1 MTGEGC
7 GREKTECA
15 HKFAGLHC
23 NSLFM
28 HSLGSKCKTCGW
40 RTEYKDSTLNNLE
53 KLLYLRGISA
63 EYYDYS
69 GERIL
74 IPWEDRLRLLR
85 ESGCDPH
92 DDMAVDK
99 AIFDLDAR
107 PWQNWLRPLHI
118 VTQGE
123 SAFLQVC
130 LHPEALN
137 DPIHWQITTELES
150 QLCGQ
155 FTPVELEEDGEYY
168 SGDVRYS
175 RRRLPIPNVEPG
187 YHQVSLWREQRREQ
201 ASLVVAPPR
210 CYEGNSP
217 AEPLWGISCQLY
229 SIRSAR
235 NWGIGDY
242 TDLFDLVGLAAEAG
256 MDMIAINPIHAPILD
271 DQNSVS
277 PYSPSDRRFLNP
289 LYIDP
294 EQEED
299 FSECEELLAEF
310 GTAQFRAHLDR
321 LRAAEWVEYP
331 AVMAV
336 KFRVFAHMFNQ
347 FRATHLV
354 AGTARAKAFHSF
366 VSKRGASLTAF
377 SEFESQHN
385 HLNIDCSDDPVFH
398 QYLQWL
404 SHQQL
409 TACQT
414 LATER
419 GMTVGLLGDLAVG
432 AVREGAEVAENADLF
447 CPTATIGA
455 PPDQF
460 SAQGQDW
467 SLPALNPVAMRDSKF
482 QHYIQLLRANMAP
495 YGALRID
502 HILGLLRLWWCLPG
516 VERGTY
522 VYYPFTDLI
531 RLLCL
536 ESQRNCCQVIGED
549 MGLVPDELRQA
560 MDAAGVYSNSL
571 FYFDRDHGQGFSRP
585 ESHNPSAL
593 LMVANHD
600 VPTLVGWW
608 SGTDISLQR
617 EIGLLDSGASEA
629 RAIEAR
635 SVDKTRLLE
644 WLNQQQLL
652 PTDWI
657 GSTPDRAFDL
667 SLCGAILKANARSRS
682 KMMLFQLDDLML
694 EEKPVN
700 IPGTWREYPNW
711 RRKLKRN
718 FSDLFHDPE
727 IRGLL
732 KTIYQQR
739 KQ

>member
-1 MTGEGC
+1 MQRQTI
-7 GREKTECA
+7 A
-15 HKFAGLHC
+15 
-23 NSLFM
+23 
-28 HSLGSKCKTCGW
+28 
-40 RTEYKDSTLNNLE
+40 KDKPLNNLE
-53 KLLYLRGISA
+53 KLLYFRGISA

-92 DDMAVDK
+92 DAMAVDK

-107 PWQNWLRPLHI
+107 PWQSWLRSLQI

-123 SAFLQVC
+123 SAYLQVC
-130 LHPEALN
+130 LHPDELN
-137 DPIHWQITTELES
+137 YPIHWQITTEFGG
-150 QLCGQ
+150 QLCDQ
-155 FTPVELEEDGEYY
+155 FISGELEEDGEYY
-168 SGDVRYS
+168 IGDIRYS

-201 ASLVVAPPR
+201 ASLIVAPAR
-210 CYEGNSP
+210 CFEGTSP

-229 SIRSAR
+229 SLRSTR
-235 NWGIGDY
+235 NWGMGDY
-242 TDLFDLVGLAAEAG
+242 TDLFDLVGWAAEAG
-256 MDMIAINPIHAPILD
+256 MDMIAINPIHAPMLD
-271 DQNSVS
+271 DQDSIS

-294 EQEED
+294 EQEKD
-299 FSECEELLAEF
+299 FFQCEELAADFKTIEF
-310 GTAQFRAHLDR
+310 RSHLDA
-321 LRAAEWVEYP
+321 LRAAEWVDYFE
-331 AVMAV
+331 VRAV
-336 KFRVFAHMFNQ
+336 KFRVFGRMFNH
-347 FRATHLV
+347 FRTRHLA
-354 AGTARAKAFHSF
+354 AGTVRANEFHCF
-366 VSKRGASLTAF
+366 VSERGASLKAF
-377 SEFESQHN
+377 SELESQHN
-385 HLNIDCSDDPVFH
+385 DLKVDCGEDPVFH

-404 SHQQL
+404 SHKQL

-414 LATER
+414 LATKR

-432 AVREGAEVAENADLF
+432 AVREGAEVKDNADLF
-447 CPTATIGA
+447 CPSATIGA

-467 SLPALNPVAMRDSKF
+467 SLPALNPVAMRDNKF
-482 QHYIQLLRANMAP
+482 QHYIQLLRANMTP

-502 HILGLLRLWWCLPG
+502 HILGLLRLWWCLPQ

-522 VYYPFTDLI
+522 VYYPFAELM

-536 ESQRNCCQVIGED
+536 ESQRNCCRVIGED

-560 MDAAGVYSNSL
+560 MDASGVYSNGL
-571 FYFDRDHGQGFSRP
+571 FYFERDRDQCFSRP
-585 ESHNPSAL
+585 ETHKPSAL

-600 VPTLVGWW
+600 VPTLAGWW
-608 SGTDISLQR
+608 SGADIALQR
-617 EIGLLDSGASEA
+617 EIGLLDSGESET
-629 RAIEAR
+629 RAIEER
-635 SVDKTRLLE
+635 NVDKTRLLE
-644 WLNQQQLL
+644 WLEQQQLL
-652 PTDWI
+652 PAEWV
-657 GSTPDRAFDL
+657 GSNPDRELDL
-667 SLCGAILKANARSRS
+667 SLCGAILKANARTRS

-718 FSDLFHDPE
+718 LANLFHDPE
-727 IRGLL
+727 IRDLL
-732 KTIYQQR
+732 MTIYQQR